1 MSQNPVPS
9 PFAAAANRLSRAHDA
24 AFFSLLNAEKAIVR
38 LVGPRRIGK
47 TELVSHFARVER
59 APFLNVRIK
68 PIPAD
73 IAPGPVVAALLC
85 KEIDSLAHGAPKLYG
100 AYQALLKKTIAPQTK
115 RTFGAALKGGFASI
129 TAQSE
134 TSMAAKFFAPDT
146 DVDVEISAMLRK
158 IEQAAARA
166 KLRPVIFFDEVQ
178 ELVLSTDHAPGM
190 ATVWAIRNEIQAHT
204 ACRYVFAGSNQR
216 LFSRL
221 QAGRNAPLLNLGTAI
236 EIQPL
241 TIEEVDAWAVP
252 LFSKGKR
259 HINSL
264 APAARL
270 LCGKIGEVVEVCN
283 WLWAHSRA
291 GDVLDETMQR
301 NAVLAVA
308 RLQDP
313 IDLAVRSLTAA
324 QATVLRWILMLRRQP
339 LRTRSDRRDGPQRRH
354 GEQCDQG
361 ADGSRVDRAVCPQPL
376 HGNHTAEAA
385 RHPVTGG
392 VGRGIGEKACTNRQR
407 YACAAHTPR
416 ESNVSLNS
424 PFDVSSY
431 GLARRLI
438 DLRPLMVHRCG
449 RRPRGVGQPLT
460 SLVPCEKN

>member
-324 QATVLRWILMLRRQP
+324 QATVLRWILMHPGASPFAREATAAMDLNAGTVNSATKALMEAELIELFARNRFTATTP
-339 LRTRSDRRDGPQRRH
+339 LRLLATLLPEAW
-354 GEQCDQG
+354 GE
-361 ADGSRVDRAVCPQPL
+361 A
-376 HGNHTAEAA
+376 
-385 RHPVTGG
+385 
-392 VGRGIGEKACTNRQR
+392 
-407 YACAAHTPR
+407 
-416 ESNVSLNS
+416 
-424 PFDVSSY
+424 
-431 GLARRLI
+431 
-438 DLRPLMVHRCG
+438 
-449 RRPRGVGQPLT
+449 
-460 SLVPCEKN
+460 